1 MKSNL
6 IQSNINTNNNN
17 NKKEVKSSS
26 LEEKGDR
33 KWQPVSARLT
43 TDSIPQPDSRYNVTL
58 GCGRNYLHI
67 ISPFFLFFF
76 EIHFPIRWEKYSNI
90 QIHPNS
96 SKFIQIHPK
105 KRKMSFL
112 FPSFDPGVRML
123 SIFISG
129 HVASQFAYKDPEIG
143 VGVGGWWCRAGALDG
158 ATVELPSNR
167 SNLIDSRSRRH
178 RSVSDR
184 RINRYFIIIKF
195 ISLPSPPPSFRSV
208 SDIESGSFAYDA
220 QLFKSSHLGRWK
232 RFRNNFE

>member
-1 MKSNL
+1 MRRCQSSKWLPRHIEFKSWSNHRRINHLGLFLLEISEMKWNL

-67 ISPFFLFFF
+67 ISPFFLFFSF

-96 SKFIQIHPK
+96 SKFIQK

-143 VGVGGWWCRAGALDG
+143 VGVGVVVSGGRARWRHGRIAIKSIKSYWFKVP
-158 ATVELPSNR
+158 APS
-167 SNLIDSRSRRH
+167 
-178 RSVSDR
+178 VG
-184 RINRYFIIIKF
+184 F
-195 ISLPSPPPSFRSV
+195 
-208 SDIESGSFAYDA
+208 GSANQSIFYY
-220 QLFKSSHLGRWK
+220 
-232 RFRNNFE
+232 N